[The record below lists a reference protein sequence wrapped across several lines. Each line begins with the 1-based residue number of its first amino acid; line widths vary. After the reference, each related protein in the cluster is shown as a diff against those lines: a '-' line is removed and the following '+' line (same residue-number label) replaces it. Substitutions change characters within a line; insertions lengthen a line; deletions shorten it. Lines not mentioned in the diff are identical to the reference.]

1 MSVLY
6 LGTYKGC
13 LEKQNKLEE
22 ELESSAYEK
31 EDSSIS
37 RKLKRKRKQ
46 LKVGI
51 VQVVT
56 EVFMFSNYHSWNYC
70 R

>member
-6 LGTYKGC
+6 LGTYKDC

-37 RKLKRKRKQ
+37 RKPKRKRKQ

-56 EVFMFSNYHSWNYC
+56 EVCMFSNYHSWNYC

>member
-6 LGTYKGC
+6 LGTYKDC

-37 RKLKRKRKQ
+37 RKPKRKRKQ

-56 EVFMFSNYHSWNYC
+56 EVCMCSNYHSWNYC

>member
-6 LGTYKGC
+6 LGTYKEC
-13 LEKQNKLEE
+13 LEKQNKLEQ
-22 ELESSAYEK
+22 ELESGAYEK

-37 RKLKRKRKQ
+37 KKPKRKRKQ
-46 LKVGI
+46 LKVCI
-51 VQVVT
+51 VQVVA
-56 EVFMFSNYHSWNYC
+56 EVCMFSNYHSWNYC